1 MIASDYNRRFDFAVF
16 DQFIHRDAELWTL
29 AITEPADARGQRLKL
44 DPLFRQFHPAR
55 MRLILR
61 KKVERKPIGARDV
74 SGVAAKCNPAERA
87 APFAKERPNV
97 FWNETGDIK
106 CVLDTGS
113 LRLSANVVSVIE
125 SYCTFFLQRKHRL
138 DMNAHR
144 THGAFDV
151 IVWIFRAQRE
161 RVLERHSIWNVAVQ
175 RIMCAGLIGE
185 NIWNHATPYDF
196 RQDIGAVA
204 DEAD

>member
-1 MIASDYNRRFDFAVF
+1 M
-16 DQFIHRDAELWTL
+16 
-29 AITEPADARGQRLKL
+29 KL
-44 DPLFRQFHPAR
+44 DSLFRKFHPAR
-55 MRLILR
+55 KSLIFR
-61 KKVERKPIGARDV
+61 KQVECEPIGARDV
-74 SGVAAKCNPAERA
+74 FGIAAQCNPAERA
-87 APFAKERPNV
+87 AAFAKQRPNV
-97 FWNETGDIK
+97 FWNKPGNIE
-106 CVLDTGS
+106 CVVDTGL

-125 SYCTFFLQRKHRL
+125 CNGAFFLQREHRL